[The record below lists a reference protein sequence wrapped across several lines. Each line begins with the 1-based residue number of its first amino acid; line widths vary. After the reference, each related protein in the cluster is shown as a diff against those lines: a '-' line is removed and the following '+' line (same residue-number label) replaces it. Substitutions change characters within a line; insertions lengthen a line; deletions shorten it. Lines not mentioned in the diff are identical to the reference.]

1 MKDDIIMIKVADIKS
16 HPDNPR
22 KDLGDLT
29 ELTESIKKNGIMQNL
44 TVIPSLI
51 EGKYIAL
58 IGHRRLAAAAKA
70 GIEEVPCKVVKDLE
84 KKEQV
89 AIMLEENMQRND
101 LTITEQAFG
110 FQMMLDLGESE
121 KSIAEKTGF
130 SRSTVRSR
138 LQIAKLNPILVQEAT
153 EQYQIT
159 IADLAELQKIKS
171 VERRNKVLEESDNR
185 WALIRHVN
193 DEIRKERMEAALE
206 LLKPV
211 FNDKGITKG
220 TGENNYRSWD
230 SSCQKIKSFKTS
242 EMPSEIKIS
251 VPKDKKAYW
260 TNDTWSDEITVYYFT
275 EDHENHEKKK
285 EDRTAA
291 QKEAEK
297 RSETKAKINALMDDL
312 QAQEAEF
319 IRRMIDR
326 TFKIKKND
334 ELDAWK
340 KLWPFIRAAV
350 EGYYGPDIKDFF
362 QGDDENDK
370 SISEMHEAII
380 TAYMNLEDENIENWG
395 NYCNEKNRE
404 LHAGFKAFLEQYGFS
419 VTGEAA
425 DDIAALLDGTSDL
438 YTKEDE

>member
-1 MKDDIIMIKVADIKS
+1 MNDNITMIKVADIKS

-70 GIEEVPCKVVKDLE
+70 GIEEVPCKVVEDLE

-121 KSIAEKTGF
+121 TSIAEKTGF
-130 SRSTVRSR
+130 SKSTVHSR
-138 LQIAKLNPILVQEAT
+138 LQIAKLNPTLVQEAT
-153 EQYQIT
+153 EQYQLT
-159 IADLAELQKIKS
+159 LADLAELQKIKS
-171 VERRNKVLEESDNR
+171 IERRNKVLEESGDR
-185 WALIRHVN
+185 WALLRHVN
-193 DEIRKERMEAALE
+193 DAIRIERMEAALE
-206 LLKPV
+206 LLNPV
-211 FNDKGITKG
+211 FKDKGITKG
-220 TGENNYRSWD
+220 TGINNYRSWD
-230 SSCQKIKSFKTS
+230 NSCQKIKSFTTS
-242 EMPSEIKIS
+242 DMPSEIKIS

-260 TNDTWSDEITVYYFT
+260 TNDTWSDEFTVYYFT
-275 EDHENHEKKK
+275 EDHEKKK

-297 RSETKAKINALMDDL
+297 RSETKAKIDALMDDL
-312 QAQEAEF
+312 QSQETEF
-319 IRRMIDR
+319 IERMIDG
-326 TFKIKKND
+326 TFKIKKEK
-334 ELDAWK
+334 ELEAWR
-340 KLWPFIRAAV
+340 KLWPFIKAAV

-362 QGDDENDK
+362 QGDDENNK
-370 SISEMHEAII
+370 NISEIHEAII
-380 TAYMNLEDENIENWG
+380 TAFMNLEDENIENWE
-395 NYCNEKNRE
+395 NYCNEENRK
-404 LHAGFKAFLEQYGFS
+404 LHAGFKAFLQQYGFRI
-419 VTGEAA
+419 TGEAA

-438 YTKEDE
+438 YTKEEE